1 MDQTIPADTD
11 TITLGDLLDDPDY
24 WGSEWYPC

>member
-1 MDQTIPADTD
+1 MDQTLSADAD
-11 TITLGDLLDDPDY
+11 VITIGDLLDDPDY